1 MPCVS
6 VIGDCL
12 TLCITSIHNKSKWKF
27 VEARTCTI
35 PTIESMK
42 KQWLKVFGFMA
53 FLKHV
58 IEKSLRTID
67 CLEDESLGYE
77 ELDSEAVLVKDYFV

>member
-1 MPCVS
+1 
-6 VIGDCL
+6 
-12 TLCITSIHNKSKWKF
+12 
-27 VEARTCTI
+27 
-35 PTIESMK
+35 MK